1 MAENGKK
8 LQITSYPRAKQEKT
22 VKVSIPFSNVDK
34 IKKKRA
40 GSLKFHVGQ
49 WRKITSDPWVLQTIK
64 GCKIEFIKEPFQK
77 FSPRSRL
84 SKFSAK
90 EIELIDNEVREL
102 IKT

>member
-1 MAENGKK
+1 M
-8 LQITSYPRAKQEKT
+8 
-22 VKVSIPFSNVDK
+22 
-34 IKKKRA
+34 
-40 GSLKFHVGQ
+40 
-49 WRKITSDPWVLQTIK
+49 VLQTIK

-102 IKT
+102 IKKGAIATSPFEKGQFISEIFLVKKKNNKFRPVINLKSLNKFV